1 MFRLGG
7 LLQEQERAAGKA
19 RAESRCQV
27 IAGMPKLRLRAQGF
41 QGQFT
46 RTDVFCVASCAACRV
61 MMEDTLI
68 VEREA
73 ANTSVNAGQMQRGT
87 GTKKLQCMFEK

>member
-1 MFRLGG
+1 MFRLRA
-7 LLQEQERAAGKA
+7 LLQEQDRAD
-19 RAESRCQV
+19 RETRTEIRCQV
-27 IAGMPKLRLRAQGF
+27 VAGMLRLRAQVF